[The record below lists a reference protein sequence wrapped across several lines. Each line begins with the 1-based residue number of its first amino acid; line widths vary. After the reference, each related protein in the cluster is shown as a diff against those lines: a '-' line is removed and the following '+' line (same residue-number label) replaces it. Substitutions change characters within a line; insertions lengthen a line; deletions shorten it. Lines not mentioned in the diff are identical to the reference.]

1 MNFQSGPNKYR
12 GIITV
17 WSYYMTLDA
26 SIVFCQ
32 AELYAEE
39 AIEVTTS
46 SRRKRS
52 SVENEPPPE
61 EGLAGDTNKLM
72 KVSKCLQ
79 NKTKTEQDILLTQQ

>member
-1 MNFQSGPNKYR
+1 
-12 GIITV
+12 
-17 WSYYMTLDA
+17 MTLYA

-52 SVENEPPPE
+52 SSVENEPPPE

-72 KVSKCLQ
+72 KVIKCLQ

>member
-1 MNFQSGPNKYR
+1 MVLISKR
-12 GIITV
+12 EIITL
-17 WSYYMTLDA
+17 WSYYMTLYA
-26 SIVFCQ
+26 SLVFQCQ

-72 KVSKCLQ
+72 KVIKCLQ
-79 NKTKTEQDILLTQQ
+79 NKTKTEQDILQTQQ

>member
-1 MNFQSGPNKYR
+1 M
-12 GIITV
+12 V
-17 WSYYMTLDA
+17 LLHDLDA

-52 SVENEPPPE
+52 SGENEPPPE

-72 KVSKCLQ
+72 KVIKCLQ
-79 NKTKTEQDILLTQQ
+79 NKTKTE

>member
-1 MNFQSGPNKYR
+1 
-12 GIITV
+12 
-17 WSYYMTLDA
+17 MTLYA

-39 AIEVTTS
+39 AIQVTTS

-72 KVSKCLQ
+72 KVIKCLQ